1 MESVPVTAI
10 ATSGLPVTL
19 AVDDPE
25 VASVERNTLHIH
37 RLGTVRITA
46 SQDGDDNHEPSD
58 PVTVTVRVV
67 DPSSDLPVRVS
78 VAVSPNGDGINENLI
93 IEVIKD

>member
-1 MESVPVTAI
+1 
-10 ATSGLPVTL
+10 VTL

-46 SQDGDDNHEPSD
+46 SQDGD
-58 PVTVTVRVV
+58 
-67 DPSSDLPVRVS
+67 
-78 VAVSPNGDGINENLI
+78 GINEYLI
-93 IEVIKD
+93 IEGIKDYPDNRVRIFNRNGTVVYESKGYNNGSILKKKYP